1 MEKRKEPDRRL
12 KHGEKETSN
21 AIHSEWEQ
29 PKAECIKVVLLWMP
43 PPLPPV
49 YFFPLLV
56 LLRYLL
62 LCVLDISLHSILQE
76 EEAAIS
82 GSSLLIS
89 SSTYV
94 QLYSTNNTLT
104 SEVVQK
110 WRTNKIFIYL
120 EKKMLTPKCIY
131 ENRRSLK
138 FRAIFSYFIMYSY
151 FVML

>member
-1 MEKRKEPDRRL
+1 MEKRKLAMLYILNESSQRL
-12 KHGEKETSN
+12 N
-21 AIHSEWEQ
+21 ALKW
-29 PKAECIKVVLLWMP
+29 CCFGCP

-62 LCVLDISLHSILQE
+62 PCVLDISLHSILQE

-131 ENRRSLK
+131 ENRRSLN